1 MNLWGIGMRHEIKE
15 IQHVGSTT
23 QIVLRFCQEIETAC
37 SSIYSHFAAVFA
49 MDPALH
55 RLWNKIAD
63 EELNHA
69 QIIGMAMRCKGLIL
83 KEKDYDMA
91 TFRNNAKTLRETLE
105 NLQNMTPSAE
115 EALRAAINLEK
126 RLAEFHL
133 DHVLNFT
140 SVSEENFFGQL
151 MEGDKQH
158 IRQLEDTYQLYRTGK
173 T

>member
-1 MNLWGIGMRHEIKE
+1 MRHEIKA
-15 IQHVGSTT
+15 IKHVGSTT
-23 QIVLRFCQEIETAC
+23 QIVLRFCQEIETSC
-37 SSIYSHFAAVFA
+37 SSIYSYFAEIFA
-49 MDPALH
+49 EDPALNK
-55 RLWNKIAD
+55 LWNKIAA

-69 QIIGMAMRCKGLIL
+69 QVIAMAMRCKGLIL
-83 KEKDYDMA
+83 KEKQYDMA
-91 TFRNNAKTLRETLE
+91 KFRNSAKSIREILD
-105 NLQNMTPSAE
+105 NLQNMAPSAE
-115 EALRAAINLEK
+115 EALCAAIHLEK

-158 IRQLEDTYQLYRTGK
+158 IRQLEDAYQLYRTGK

>member
-1 MNLWGIGMRHEIKE
+1 MRHEIKS
-15 IQHVGSTT
+15 IAPVGSTT

-37 SSIYSHFAAVFA
+37 SSIYKHFAKVFA
-49 MDPALH
+49 EDPALH
-55 RLWNKIAD
+55 RLWNKIAA

-69 QIIGMAMRCKGLIL
+69 QIIGMAMRCQGLIL

-91 TFRNNAKTLRETLE
+91 RFRNNAKTLRDILDK
-105 NLQNMTPSAE
+105 LQKTAPSAE

-140 SVSEENFFGQL
+140 NLAEENFFNQL

-158 IRQLEDTYQLYRTGK
+158 IRQLEEAHQQVQAKR
-173 T
+173 